1 MLSTR
6 LKAGAISILIMEKLP
21 VMQLINREMK
31 RKKLNPANISKS
43 LGLSYTAAHRM
54 FLRPTIQVQ
63 RLAELSE
70 LLGYNFFRE
79 LAEKLPCDE
88 PEVVGHPEINALKE
102 RIKELEIENR
112 TLKEMV
118 GKMMGH

>member
-1 MLSTR
+1 
-6 LKAGAISILIMEKLP
+6 MEKLP
-21 VMQLINREMK
+21 VMQLVNREMK
-31 RKKLNPANISKS
+31 RKKLNPADISKS

-79 LAEKLPCDE
+79 LAEKLPYDE
-88 PEVVGHPEINALKE
+88 PEVGDHPETNALKE